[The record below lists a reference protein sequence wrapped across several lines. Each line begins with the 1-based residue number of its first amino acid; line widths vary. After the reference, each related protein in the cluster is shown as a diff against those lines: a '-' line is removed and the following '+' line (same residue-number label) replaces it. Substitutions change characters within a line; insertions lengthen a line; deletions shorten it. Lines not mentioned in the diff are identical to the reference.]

1 MNYILFSTEK
11 LKSPSTLRSYNA
23 TYNAHLKQF
32 ENEKSV
38 IPAEKLPE
46 ILDYVKH
53 SNRRLSTKNTIIV
66 LLGRLMLFAG
76 ISPTDVTKLKQT
88 FNNNADETT
97 NEMKQKIE
105 KYIERQFRNGDM
117 KSFVINFLLFNYDLT
132 ENELKTL
139 TITNEIPNSRATG
152 IFMRPNY
159 IAIQSKFYD
168 GFSKYGMKKIRI
180 FSKRF
185 TEYLNGKIG
194 ETIMDD
200 NDVLT
205 DYTMNGMS
213 RDEYEDAFVSDLTG
227 SRLIDYTK
235 YR

>member
-88 FNNNADETT
+88 FNNDADETT

-139 TITNEIPNSRATG
+139 TISKEIPNSRATG

-200 NDVLT
+200 NDLLT

-227 SRLIDYTK
+227 SRLIDYNK

>member
-1 MNYILFSTEK
+1 MNYVSFADEQ
-11 LKSPSTLRSYNA
+11 LKSPSTRKSYNA

-32 ENEKSV
+32 ENDDAV
-38 IPAEKLPE
+38 IPAEKIAE
-46 ILDYVKH
+46 ILDYVKY

-76 ISPTDVTKLKQT
+76 ISPTEVTKLKQK
-88 FNNNADETT
+88 FNNDSDETT
-97 NEMKQKIE
+97 NEMKNKIE
-105 KYIERQFRNGDM
+105 KYIERQFRNGEM
-117 KSFVINFLLFNYDLT
+117 KKYVINFLLFNYDLT

-139 TITNEIPNSRATG
+139 TISNEVPNSRASG
-152 IFMRPNY
+152 IFLRPNY
-159 IAIQSKFYD
+159 IAIQSKYYD

-213 RDEYEDAFVSDLTG
+213 RDAYEDAFVSDLTG
-227 SRLIDYTK
+227 SRLIDYNK

>member
-1 MNYILFSTEK
+1 M
-11 LKSPSTLRSYNA
+11 
-23 TYNAHLKQF
+23 
-32 ENEKSV
+32 
-38 IPAEKLPE
+38 
-46 ILDYVKH
+46 
-53 SNRRLSTKNTIIV
+53 KN
-66 LLGRLMLFAG
+66 
-76 ISPTDVTKLKQT
+76 
-88 FNNNADETT
+88 
-97 NEMKQKIE
+97 KIE
-105 KYIERQFRNGDM
+105 KYIERQFRNGEM
-117 KSFVINFLLFNYDLT
+117 KKYVINFLLFNYDLT

-139 TITNEIPNSRATG
+139 TISNEVPNSRASG
-152 IFMRPNY
+152 IFLRPNY
-159 IAIQSKFYD
+159 IAIQSKYYD

-213 RDEYEDAFVSDLTG
+213 RDAYEDAFVSDLNG
-227 SRLIDYTK
+227 SRLIDYNK

>member
-1 MNYILFSTEK
+1 MNYISFAENQ
-11 LKSPSTLRSYNA
+11 LKSPSTRKSYNA
-23 TYNAHLKQF
+23 TFNAHLKQF
-32 ENEKSV
+32 ENDKAV
-38 IPAEKLPE
+38 IPADKLPE

-66 LLGRLMLFAG
+66 LLGRLMLYAG
-76 ISPTDVTKLKQT
+76 ISPAEVTKLKQK
-88 FNNNADETT
+88 FNNDSDETT
-97 NEMKQKIE
+97 NELKVKIE
-105 KYIERQFRNGDM
+105 KYIERQFRNGEM
-117 KSFVINFLLFNYDLT
+117 KKFVVNFLIFNYDLS

-139 TITNEIPNSRATG
+139 TISTAVPSSRATG
-152 IFMRPNY
+152 IFLRPNY
-159 IAIQSKFYD
+159 IAIQSKYYD

-185 TEYLNGKIG
+185 TEYLAENVGS
-194 ETIMDD
+194 TLMAD
-200 NDVLT
+200 NDLLT

-227 SRLIDYTK
+227 SRLIDYNK

>member
-1 MNYILFSTEK
+1 MNYISFAENQ
-11 LKSPSTLRSYNA
+11 LKSPSTRKSYNA
-23 TYNAHLKQF
+23 TFNAHLKQF
-32 ENEKSV
+32 ENDNAV
-38 IPAEKLPE
+38 IPADKLPE

-66 LLGRLMLFAG
+66 LLGRLMLYAG
-76 ISPTDVTKLKQT
+76 ISPAEVTKLKQK
-88 FNNNADETT
+88 FNNDSDETT
-97 NEMKQKIE
+97 NELKVKIE
-105 KYIERQFRNGDM
+105 KYIERQFRNGEM
-117 KSFVINFLLFNYDLT
+117 KKFVVNFLIFNYDLS

-139 TITNEIPNSRATG
+139 TISTAVPSSRATG
-152 IFMRPNY
+152 IFLRPNY
-159 IAIQSKFYD
+159 IAIQSKYYD

-185 TEYLNGKIG
+185 TEYLAENVGS
-194 ETIMDD
+194 TLMAD
-200 NDVLT
+200 NDLLT

-227 SRLIDYTK
+227 SRLIDYNK

>member
-1 MNYILFSTEK
+1 MNYISFAENQ
-11 LKSPSTLRSYNA
+11 LKSPSTRKSYNA
-23 TYNAHLKQF
+23 TFNAHLKQF
-32 ENEKSV
+32 ENDKAV
-38 IPAEKLPE
+38 IPADKLPE

-66 LLGRLMLFAG
+66 LLGRLMLYAG
-76 ISPTDVTKLKQT
+76 ISPAEVTKLKQR
-88 FNNNADETT
+88 FNNDSDETT
-97 NEMKQKIE
+97 NELKVKIE
-105 KYIERQFRNGDM
+105 KYIERQFRNGEM
-117 KSFVINFLLFNYDLT
+117 KKFVINFLIFNYDLS

-139 TITNEIPNSRATG
+139 TISTAIPNSRATG
-152 IFMRPNY
+152 IFLRPNY
-159 IAIQSKFYD
+159 IAIQSKYYD

-185 TEYLNGKIG
+185 TEYLTENVGS
-194 ETIMDD
+194 TLMAD
-200 NDVLT
+200 NDLLT

-227 SRLIDYTK
+227 SRLIDYNK

>member
-1 MNYILFSTEK
+1 MNYVSFADK
-11 LKSPSTLRSYNA
+11 NLKSPSTLRSYNA

-32 ENEKSV
+32 ENDKSV
-38 IPAEKLPE
+38 IPADKLPD

-66 LLGRLMLFAG
+66 LLGRLMIFAG

-117 KSFVINFLLFNYDLT
+117 KSFVINFLLFNYDLS
-132 ENELKTL
+132 EIELKSL
-139 TITNEIPNSRATG
+139 TISNEIPNSRATG
-152 IFMRPNY
+152 VFMRPNY
-159 IAIQSKFYD
+159 ISIQSKNYD
-168 GFSKYGMKKIRI
+168 GYGKYGMKKIRI

-200 NDVLT
+200 NDLLT

-227 SRLIDYTK
+227 TRLIEYNK

>member
-1 MNYILFSTEK
+1 MNYISFAENQ
-11 LKSPSTLRSYNA
+11 LKSPSTRKSYNA
-23 TYNAHLKQF
+23 TFNAHLKQF
-32 ENEKSV
+32 ENDKAV
-38 IPAEKLPE
+38 IPADKLPE

-66 LLGRLMLFAG
+66 LLGRLMLYAG
-76 ISPTDVTKLKQT
+76 ISPAEVTKLKQK
-88 FNNNADETT
+88 FNNDSDETT
-97 NEMKQKIE
+97 NELKVKIE
-105 KYIERQFRNGDM
+105 KYIERQFRNGEM
-117 KSFVINFLLFNYDLT
+117 KKFVINFLIFNYDLS

-139 TITNEIPNSRATG
+139 TISTAVPSSRATG
-152 IFMRPNY
+152 IFLRPNY
-159 IAIQSKFYD
+159 IAIQSKYYD

-185 TEYLNGKIG
+185 TEYLAENVGS
-194 ETIMDD
+194 TLMAD
-200 NDVLT
+200 NDLLT

-227 SRLIDYTK
+227 SRLIDYNK

>member
-1 MNYILFSTEK
+1 MNYISFAENQ
-11 LKSPSTLRSYNA
+11 LKSPSTRKSYNA
-23 TYNAHLKQF
+23 TFNAHLKQF
-32 ENEKSV
+32 ENDKAV
-38 IPAEKLPE
+38 IPADKLPE

-66 LLGRLMLFAG
+66 LLGRLMLYAG
-76 ISPTDVTKLKQT
+76 ISPAEVTKLKQK
-88 FNNNADETT
+88 FNNDSDETT
-97 NEMKQKIE
+97 NELKVKIE
-105 KYIERQFRNGDM
+105 KYIERQFRNGEM
-117 KSFVINFLLFNYDLT
+117 KKFVVNFLIFNYDLS

-139 TITNEIPNSRATG
+139 TISTAVPSSRATG
-152 IFMRPNY
+152 IFLRPNY
-159 IAIQSKFYD
+159 IAIQSKYYD

-185 TEYLNGKIG
+185 TEYLAENVGS
-194 ETIMDD
+194 TLMTD
-200 NDVLT
+200 NDLLT

-227 SRLIDYTK
+227 SRLIDYNK

>member
-38 IPAEKLPE
+38 IPAEKLPD

-88 FNNNADETT
+88 FNNDADETT

-139 TITNEIPNSRATG
+139 TISKEIPNSRATG

-200 NDVLT
+200 NDLLT

>member
-1 MNYILFSTEK
+1 MNYISFADNQ
-11 LKSPSTLRSYNA
+11 LKSPSTRKSYNA
-23 TYNAHLKQF
+23 TFNAHLKQF
-32 ENEKSV
+32 ENDNAV
-38 IPAEKLPE
+38 IPADKLPE

-66 LLGRLMLFAG
+66 LLGRLMLYAG
-76 ISPTDVTKLKQT
+76 ISPAEVTKLKQK
-88 FNNNADETT
+88 FNNDSDETT
-97 NEMKQKIE
+97 NELKVKIE
-105 KYIERQFRNGDM
+105 KYIERQFRNGEM
-117 KSFVINFLLFNYDLT
+117 KKFVINFLIFNYDLS

-139 TITNEIPNSRATG
+139 TISTAVPSSRATG
-152 IFMRPNY
+152 IFLRPNY
-159 IAIQSKFYD
+159 IAIQSKYYD

-185 TEYLNGKIG
+185 TEYLAENVGS
-194 ETIMDD
+194 TLMAD
-200 NDVLT
+200 NDLLT

-227 SRLIDYTK
+227 SRLIDYNK